1 MALERPLRFAV
12 AFVFALAALLAQN
25 TTVPALLQGVEGGGG
40 TSIPFGSNQAC
51 RYQCLYEAVELPWS
65 GPRVITGIRIRPD
78 LNTGPQTVPQKGFL
92 EISVLMSTTDRNITN
107 MSPVF
112 AENYGTDAT
121 LVIDRQLVMLPAQ
134 PPQANGPMPANIPLV
149 FTVPWVY
156 GLTPVVQGMPPP
168 SNLLVEIHIHSQ
180 PSGIYRIDN
189 IGNCS
194 AQQTTFGSVGPAC
207 AVGPQPAT
215 LTGDQTMVAGSSYT
229 WRIANAPPS
238 MPFLV
243 GLNLV
248 GGGFLLDNPAWP
260 LPYPMF
266 DPANPTLPSPA
277 LAALVYPAPDCYL
290 NMNMPVF
297 LSGIADANGVGTATA
312 QLPAGRQNV
321 GTTFYAQALI
331 LAPTANPLRFITT
344 EGYGATICGPLGVA
358 RNFAFY
364 NNTLVPPPV
373 PTSGSVQAGVSMVFE
388 VQ

>member
-1 MALERPLRFAV
+1 MALERPLRVVA
-12 AFVFALAALLAQN
+12 AFVVSLTAALAQN

-40 TSIPFGSNQAC
+40 TSIPFGSNLAC
-51 RYQCLYEAVELPWS
+51 RYQCLYEAIELPWS
-65 GPRVITGIRIRPD
+65 GPRVITGLRLRPD
-78 LNTGPQTVPQKGFL
+78 LNTSPQPVPQKGFL
-92 EISVLMSTTDRNITN
+92 EISVLMSTTDRDITN

-121 LVIDRQLVMLPAQ
+121 LVINRQLVMLPAQ
-134 PPQANGPMPANIPLV
+134 PPQASGPMPANIPLV
-149 FTVPWVY
+149 FTVPWVF

-168 SNLLVEIHIHSQ
+168 RNLLVEIHIHSQ
-180 PSGIYRIDN
+180 PAGIYRIDN
-189 IGNCS
+189 VGNCS
-194 AQQTTFGSVGPAC
+194 AHQS
-207 AVGPQPAT
+207 
-215 LTGDQTMVAGSSYT
+215 MVAGSSYT
-229 WRIANAPPS
+229 WRVQGAPPS
-238 MPFLV
+238 MPFLI

-297 LSGIADANGVGTATA
+297 LSGISDAGGVGTASA
-312 QLPAGRQNV
+312 VLPAGRQNV

-344 EGYGATICGPLGVA
+344 QGYGATICGPLGVA

-373 PTSGSVQAGVSMVFE
+373 PTSGSVQAGVCMVFE

>member
-1 MALERPLRFAV
+1 MATERLGRFVAV
-12 AFVFALAALLAQN
+12 VVCSFAALLAQN

-40 TSIPFGSNQAC
+40 TSIPFGTNQAC
-51 RYQCLYEAVELPWS
+51 RYQCLYEAIELPWS

-78 LNTGPQTVPQKGFL
+78 LNLGPLAVPQKGYL
-92 EISVLMSTTDRNITN
+92 EISVLMSTTDRTITT

-112 AENYGTDAT
+112 AQNYGTDAT
-121 LVIDRQLVMLPAQ
+121 WVIDHQLVMLPTQ
-134 PPQANGPMPANIPLV
+134 PPQASGPMPANIPLV

-156 GLTPVVQGMPPP
+156 GLTPVVQGMPAPN
-168 SNLLVEIHIHSQ
+168 NLLVEIHIHSQ
-180 PSGIYRIDN
+180 PSGVYRIDN

-194 AQQTTFGSVGPAC
+194 AQTNSFGLAGPAC
-207 AVGPQPAT
+207 AVGPQPAS
-215 LTGDQTMVAGSSYT
+215 LSGDQSMVAGSSYT
-229 WRIANAPPS
+229 WRVADAPPS

-266 DPANPTLPSPA
+266 DPANPSQPSPA
-277 LAALVYPAPDCYL
+277 LMALQYPAPDCYI

-297 LSGIADANGVGTATA
+297 LSGVTDTTGAGAASAV
-312 QLPAGRQNV
+312 LPAGRQYV

-344 EGYGATICGPLGVA
+344 RGLDATICGPLGVA
-358 RNFAFY
+358 RNSAFY
-364 NNTLVPPPV
+364 NNTIVPPPV
-373 PTSGSVQAGVSMVFE
+373 PSSGSIQVGVGMVFE